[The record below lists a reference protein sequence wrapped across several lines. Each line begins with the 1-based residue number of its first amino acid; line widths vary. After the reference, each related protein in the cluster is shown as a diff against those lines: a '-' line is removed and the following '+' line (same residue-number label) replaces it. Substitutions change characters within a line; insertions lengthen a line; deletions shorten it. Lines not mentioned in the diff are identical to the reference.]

1 MSDDLRTRIAKV
13 LYRCDYGLRDWEKAT
28 DEGKQA
34 YYDDA
39 DVLIRELG
47 LRQESSFISGDDGRQ
62 IRVSEWDRKQFTKPP
77 PNGWQH
83 RYVTSWETE

>member
-1 MSDDLRTRIAKV
+1 M

-47 LRQESSFISGDDGRQ
+47 MTRESTIVYYPDEGVHER
-62 IRVSEWDRKQFTKPP
+62 P
-77 PNGWQH
+77 H
-83 RYVTSWETE
+83 RYVTSWEPE